1 MGKKKDIENLEDVR
15 LLVNT
20 FYDNIRKDDMLSIIF
35 NQNIQDRWPEHL
47 DKMYR
52 FWQTILLEE
61 YTYDG
66 RPFPPH
72 AHLPIQKIHF
82 DHWLS
87 LFSAT
92 LNELFEGPKTE
103 EAKWRAEKMAVMF
116 MSKLEYIRNNP
127 DRPPLI

>member
-1 MGKKKDIENLEDVR
+1 MDKKKDIENIEDIR

-20 FYDNIRKDDMLSIIF
+20 FYDNIRKDDMLGIIF

-47 DKMYR
+47 EKMYR

-72 AHLPIQKIHF
+72 AHLPIQQIHF

-87 LFSAT
+87 LFRET
-92 LNELFEGPKTE
+92 LDQLFEGPKTE

-116 MSKLEYIRNNP
+116 MSKLDYIRNNP